1 MYRLDYVGGII
12 MKTSETL
19 SLIILLTIIFSIVVP
34 VIAPVPAKAQDQEV
48 VLRTHGWW
56 QPPPV
61 RRFNPLAPKA
71 IVISGVIYERLAIW
85 NKMSNTYEPWLAES
99 WEVDRDNNRVIIHLR
114 QDVYWHDGEKFTA
127 EDVWTTLMLYKLL
140 GRPVWKYISDVV
152 IVDDY
157 TVEYRVKEWSYL
169 LLHYIL
175 FRDGLIVA
183 PYHIFGDF
191 AERVAAATTQSEL
204 DQIKEDLF
212 DFEPDTIVGTGPFK
226 FVSIT
231 EHELVTEKFEQ
242 HWAADNI
249 HVDKIVFPYIVSNEV
264 GWLHYQAGDLDYD
277 CFMMPPQVEEQI
289 KALPHADVIRVYD
302 LAGFALVFNFNNQYL
317 QDVRVRQAI
326 AYVIDRSKVAYAAG
340 GTAFEAV
347 NYPTGIL
354 KIVEETWLSDIMQYL
369 DKYETDTDKAK
380 QLLEEAGFTYS
391 DGKWYTPD
399 GQLFTLTFIVPAGYT
414 DWVAAA
420 REVTEEL
427 NAFGIAVE
435 LKTPETGAY
444 WSEQWYLGGNYD
456 LAFDFFGAWMTYPY
470 NAFERIFIQ
479 VNNRPKTQVQGQN
492 FPVIYDLGDPFN
504 EEINATQLVEVLSTS
519 FDEAEQKEAA
529 QKLAMA
535 VNHYLPIYPIAE
547 KKLMLYYNV
556 EHFNWPDPD
565 TNYELW
571 QNAAGG
577 HLEALAIMIMK
588 GLVTPNPSYWGITPT
603 PTSTETPTT
612 PTSPGTV
619 TVTVTETETITVT
632 APETTTTIIVG
643 IILLIIGLAI
653 GFFIKRR

>member
-1 MYRLDYVGGII
+1 MR
-12 MKTSETL
+12 TSKIL
-19 SLIILLTIIFSIVVP
+19 PLVMLSILLFSLIIPIVTP
-34 VIAPVPAKAQDQEV
+34 AIAEAQDQEI
-48 VLRTHGWW
+48 VLKTHGWW

-61 RRFNPLAPKA
+61 RRFNPLAPKS

-99 WEVDRDNNRVIIHLR
+99 WEIDQENNKVIIHLR
-114 QDVYWHDGEKFTA
+114 QDAYWHDGEKFTA

-152 IVDDY
+152 VVDDY
-157 TVEYRVKEWSYL
+157 TVEYHVKEWSYL

-183 PYHIFGDF
+183 PYHIYGDF
-191 AERVAAATTQSEL
+191 AERVASATTEDEL
-204 DQIKEDLF
+204 DQITEDLF
-212 DFEPDTIVGTGPFK
+212 NFEPETIVGTGPFK

-231 EHELVTEKFEQ
+231 EQELVTEKFDQ
-242 HWAADNI
+242 HWAANNI
-249 HVDKIVFPYIVSNEV
+249 HIDKIVFPYITSNEV
-264 GWLHYQAGDLDYD
+264 GWLHYQSGDLDYD

-289 KALPHADVIRVYD
+289 KALPHAEVIKVYD
-302 LAGFALVFNFNNQYL
+302 LAGFALVFNFDNQYL
-317 QDVRVRQAI
+317 RDVRVRQAI
-326 AYVIDRSKVAYAAG
+326 AYAIDRSKVAYAAG
-340 GTAFEAV
+340 GTAFEPV

-354 KIVEETWLSDIMQYL
+354 KLVEETWLSDIMQYL
-369 DKYETDTDKAK
+369 DKYEYNTDKAK

-391 DGKWYTPD
+391 NGKWYTPD

-420 REVTEEL
+420 SEVTEEL
-427 NAFGIAVE
+427 NSFGIAVE
-435 LKTPETGAY
+435 LKTPETTSY

-479 VNNRPKTQVQGQN
+479 VNNRPKTQVQGEN
-492 FPVIYDLGDPFN
+492 FQLIYDLGEPFN
-504 EEINATQLVEVLSTS
+504 EEINATELVEVLARS

-535 VNHYLPIYPIAE
+535 VNHYLPIYPLAE

-556 EHFNWPDPD
+556 EHFNWPDPE

-603 PTSTETPTT
+603 TSPTT
-612 PTSPGTV
+612 SPATGVST
-619 TVTVTETETITVT
+619 TTVTETVT
-632 APETTTTIIVG
+632 APDMVTTAVVG
-643 IILLIIGLAI
+643 IVLLIIGVAI
-653 GFFIKRR
+653 GFFIKKK